1 MNKLWLIIQREY
13 SIRVKRKMFIV
24 TTLLTPLGFGV
35 LMLVAGFLAN
45 EGAKSDNVV
54 LVKDETGIL
63 ASKIESSP
71 TLKFNFDNA
80 PIAELKENYE
90 EKGATIL
97 LHLENKSLDKLEP
110 KYYSKDKLG
119 IIAIERIEGKIS
131 KAVKEHKIDLSG
143 FDREVYDSFATN
155 VTLENGAVGD
165 EEGTA
170 DTSSKLTTIIATAIG
185 GMMGFLMY
193 MVIFIYGGMVMR
205 SVMEEKINRIVEVM
219 ISSVKPFQLMLGK
232 IIGVGAVGLTQLG
245 IWIVL
250 IPAMMYLV
258 QMFMGGGVSDPDQLK
273 EITDTMNGLP
283 QDSLDDFNIQQII
296 SEFMG
301 LNWALILPSFVLF
314 FFGGY
319 FIYSALFAAIGS
331 ASGDDMGESQQL
343 MTPILIPII
352 LAFVMAQSVIQNPN
366 GTMAVFGSM
375 FPLFS
380 PILMP
385 VRLAFEPPLWQI
397 ALSLLILILTC
408 IFFAWIAGRIYR
420 VGILMYGKKVSFKEL
435 WKWMFYKG

>member
-13 SIRVKRKMFIV
+13 AIRVKRKMFIV
-24 TTLLTPLGFGV
+24 TTLLTPLGFGL
-35 LMLVAGFLAN
+35 LMLVAVYLAK
-45 EGAKSDNVV
+45 ETSKSSNTV

-63 ASKIESSP
+63 ADKIESSS
-71 TLKFNFDNA
+71 TLNFEFDNGS
-80 PIAELKENYE
+80 IDELKETYV
-90 EKGATIL
+90 EKGANIL
-97 LHLENKSLDKLEP
+97 LYLKDQELDQVKP
-110 KYYSKDKLG
+110 DYYSQEKLG
-119 IIAIERIEGKIS
+119 IITIERIEGKIS
-131 KAVKEHKIDLSG
+131 KAIKEHKIDASG
-143 FDREVYDSFATN
+143 FDREVYDSFTTN

-165 EEGTA
+165 EESTS
-170 DTSSKLTTIIATAIG
+170 DTSSKLTTIIATVIG
-185 GMMGFLMY
+185 GIMGFLMY
-193 MVIFIYGGMVMR
+193 FVIFIYGGMVMR

-258 QMFMGGGVSDPDQLK
+258 GIFMGGGAPDPGQLTD
-273 EITDTMNGLP
+273 ITDQMNGLP
-283 QDSLDDFNIQQII
+283 QDSLGDFNPQQII

-301 LNWALILPSFVLF
+301 LNWALILPFFILF

-319 FIYSALFAAIGS
+319 FIYSALFAAVGS
-331 ASGDDMGESQQL
+331 AVGDDMGESQQL
-343 MTPILIPII
+343 MMPIVIPIV
-352 LAFVMAQSVIQNPN
+352 LAFMMAQSVIQNPN
-366 GTMAVFGSM
+366 GTMAIFGSM

-380 PILMP
+380 PIIMP

-397 ALSLLILILTC
+397 GLSLLILIVTC

>member
-24 TTLLTPLGFGV
+24 TTLLTPFGFGL
-35 LMLVAGFLAN
+35 LMLVAGYLAN
-45 EGAKSDNVV
+45 ETTKSDNTI

-63 ASKIESSP
+63 AEKIESSS
-71 TLKFNFDNA
+71 TLVFEFDDG
-80 PIAELKENYE
+80 PIEELKESYE
-90 EKGATIL
+90 EKGANIL

-110 KYYSKDKLG
+110 KYYSQEKLG
-119 IIAIERIEGKIS
+119 IIVIERIEGKIS

-143 FDREVYDSFATN
+143 FDREVYDSFKTN
-155 VTLENGAVGD
+155 VSLENGAVGD
-165 EEGTA
+165 EDGAA
-170 DTSSKLTTIIATAIG
+170 DTSSKLTTIIATVIG
-185 GMMGFLMY
+185 GVMGFLMY
-193 MVIFIYGGMVMR
+193 LVIFIYGGMVMR

-250 IPAMMYLV
+250 IPTMMYLV
-258 QMFMGGGVSDPDQLK
+258 QMFMGGGAADPDQLRDL
-273 EITDTMNGLP
+273 TDQMNGLP

-301 LNWALILPSFVLF
+301 LNWALILPSFALF

-331 ASGDDMGESQQL
+331 AVGDDMGESQQL
-343 MTPILIPII
+343 MTPIIIPIV

-366 GTMAVFGSM
+366 GSMAVFGSM

-397 ALSLLILILTC
+397 GLSLLILILTC